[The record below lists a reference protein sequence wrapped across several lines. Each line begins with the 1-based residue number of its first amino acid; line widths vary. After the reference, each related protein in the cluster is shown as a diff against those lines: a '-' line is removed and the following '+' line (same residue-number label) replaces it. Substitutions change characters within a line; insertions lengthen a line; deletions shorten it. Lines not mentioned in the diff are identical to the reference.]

1 MIGIQLPGHM
11 NVFFSKKWLLVALV
25 LITGIVIYFMAFQKA
40 PVDYNADIKPLLNKK
55 CISCHGGVKAKGGFS
70 LLFREEALAPTK
82 SGKPAIIPGDP
93 DGSEFM
99 RRITISDPEDRMP
112 YKHDPLSKE
121 EIDLFRRWIREG
133 VQWGLHWAYAPVKEV
148 AIPSLNDKWIR
159 NSIDPFILQKL
170 KEEKISPSPE
180 AAPEILLR
188 RLSLDLIGLP
198 ILDSVITGM
207 PSIVNESNYSAVVD
221 QLLASP
227 RFGEKWASMWL
238 DLSRY
243 ADTRGYEADRGRT
256 IWRYRDW
263 VIDAFNEDK
272 PYDVFLKEQ
281 MAGDLL
287 PDPSDAQ
294 YIATAFHRNAM
305 TNDEGGTDNEEFRTA
320 AVMDRINT
328 TWTGILGT
336 SFSCVQCHSHPYD
349 PFKHEDYFKF
359 MAFFNNT
366 RDEDT
371 EAEYPL
377 LRTFKSEDSSTLV
390 QLRDWLK
397 QEVSAEKSKEYY
409 RFLKTWQPTVNSLL
423 CDQYKNAA
431 LVSSWYAGLRKDGS
445 CRLKNAPL
453 QEATELMFRYVNWK
467 PGATWTIRLDSLNGA
482 ILKTIPLANS
492 NGNWKIETVSIPAI
506 AGHRDLYFVYTNPQL
521 KSFEETGV
529 LFEWFKFTTA
539 FPGKGKNGYD
549 SAFARYQRLLQAS
562 PAVTT
567 PILMENP
574 SAQFRKTHVFERGNW
589 LVKGDEVKPGIPA
602 LLAINNKQVNDRAAF
617 AEWLV
622 NKQNPLTA
630 RVFVNRIWEQL
641 FGYGIVETLEDFGSQ
656 GMNPTHQELLD
667 HLAWQFMN
675 EDQWSVKKLIK
686 RIVLSSTYRQ
696 SSVASPELI
705 QKDPYNKFYARGPR
719 MRLSAEQIR
728 DQALCVSGLLS
739 TKMYGPGIMPYQPD
753 GIWNSPYNGAQ
764 WTKSAG
770 EDQYRRAV
778 YIYWKRSAA
787 YPSNVTF
794 DAAGRQLCIARRI
807 RTNTPLQALTLL
819 NDPAYLDMARHL
831 AYKIMDEGG
840 NREQQ
845 IRKAFKRATGREA
858 KAETI
863 QSLLKLHQTA
873 LVSFEKDSERT
884 CEMIGI
890 MNERN
895 NPSTAAMVV
904 VMNALLNLD
913 EVVMKY

>member
-1 MIGIQLPGHM
+1 M
-11 NVFFSKKWLLVALV
+11 NRMLSKKWLLVALV
-25 LITGIVIYFMAFQKA
+25 FITCLTIYFLAFRPA
-40 PVDYNADIKPLLNKK
+40 PVDYNTQIKPIINKK

-70 LLFREEALAPTK
+70 LLFREEALAVTK
-82 SGKPAIIPGDP
+82 SGKPAIIPGEP
-93 DGSEFM
+93 DESEFM

-112 YKHDPLSKE
+112 FKHDPLSEE
-121 EIDLFRRWIREG
+121 EIALFRRWIKEG
-133 VQWGLHWAYAPVKEV
+133 VQWGLHWAYAPVKEEAV
-148 AIPSLNDKWIR
+148 PSLNDKWVR
-159 NSIDPFILQKL
+159 NDIDKFILEKL
-170 KEEKISPSPE
+170 QEEKISPTTE
-180 AAPEILLR
+180 AAPEILRR
-188 RLSLDLIGLP
+188 RLALDIVGLP
-198 ILDSVITGM
+198 ITDTLIPNF
-207 PSIVNESNYSAVVD
+207 PSLLTNDNYEKAID
-221 QLLASP
+221 ELLASP

-263 VIDAFNEDK
+263 VIDAFNNDK

-287 PDPSDAQ
+287 PDPTDAQ

-305 TNDEGGTDNEEFRTA
+305 TNDEGGTDNEEFRTS

-349 PFKHEDYFKF
+349 PFKHEDYYKF

-377 LRTFKSEDSSTLV
+377 LRTFKSEDSATLV
-390 QLRDWLK
+390 QVKDWLRS
-397 QEVSAEKSKEYY
+397 EVSEEKSKEYF
-409 RFLKTWQPTVNSLL
+409 RFIKTWQPTVNSLL

-453 QEATELMFRYVNWK
+453 QNSSELMFRYVNWK
-467 PGATWTIRLDSLNGA
+467 PGGVWSIRLDSINGQ
-482 ILKTIPLANS
+482 ILKTIPLASS
-492 NGNWKIETVSIPAI
+492 NGNWKIETVSIPQVK
-506 AGHRDLYFVYTNPQL
+506 GHRDLYFVYTNPQL
-521 KSFEETGV
+521 KSFEETGI
-529 LFEWFKFTTA
+529 LFEWFRFTEP

-549 SAFARYQRLLQAS
+549 SAYVRYQRLLNAS
-562 PAVTT
+562 PVVTT

-574 SAQFRKTHVFERGNW
+574 APQKRTTQVFERGNW
-589 LVKGDEVKPGIPA
+589 LVKGAEVKPGIPA
-602 LLAINNKQVNDRAAF
+602 LLTIEDKQVNDRKEF
-617 AEWLV
+617 GEWLT

-630 RVFVNRIWEQL
+630 RVFVNRVWEQI

-656 GMNPTHQELLD
+656 GMNPTHRELLD
-667 HLAWQFMN
+667 HLAWKFMN
-675 EDQWSVKKLIK
+675 EDGWSVKKLIK
-686 RIVLSSTYRQ
+686 RIVLSATYRQ
-696 SSVASPELI
+696 SSIASKELL
-705 QKDPYNKFYARGPR
+705 QKDPYNKLYARGPR

-728 DQALCVSGLLS
+728 DQALAISGILS

-764 WTKSAG
+764 WIKSSG

-794 DAAGRQLCIARRI
+794 DAASRQLCIARRI
-807 RTNTPLQALTLL
+807 RTNTPLQALTLM
-819 NDPAYLDMARHL
+819 NDPAYLDLARQFAYSL
-831 AYKIMDEGG
+831 LDKGGNTDQQIKNAYKI
-840 NREQQ
+840 
-845 IRKAFKRATGREA
+845 ATGREA
-858 KAETI
+858 KKETI
-863 QSLLKLHQTA
+863 ETLVKLHKAA
-873 LVSFEKDSERT
+873 LRSFESDKERT

-895 NPSTAAMVV
+895 NPTTAAMVV
-904 VMNALLNLD
+904 VTNAIMNLD

>member
-1 MIGIQLPGHM
+1 M
-11 NVFFSKKWLLVALV
+11 NKFLSQKWLLIALV
-25 LITGIVIYFMAFQKA
+25 LITGLIIYFLAFRPN
-40 PVDYNADIKPLLNKK
+40 PVDYNTQIKPIINKK

-70 LLFREEALAPTK
+70 LLFREEALAATK
-82 SGKPAIIPGDP
+82 SGKPAIIPGSP
-93 DGSEFM
+93 DESEFM

-112 YKHDPLSKE
+112 FKHDPLSKE
-121 EIDLFRRWIREG
+121 EIDLFRRWIKEG
-133 VQWGLHWAYAPVKEV
+133 VQWGLHWAYAPVKQETV
-148 AIPSLNDKWIR
+148 PNISDNWIR
-159 NSIDPFILQKL
+159 NDIDRFILQRL
-170 KEEKISPSPE
+170 QEEKLHPAAD
-180 AAPEILLR
+180 AAPEILRR
-188 RLSLDLIGLP
+188 RLALDIVGVPATDSLFPNLP
-198 ILDSVITGM
+198 AIF
-207 PSIVNESNYSAVVD
+207 SNDNYEKAVD
-221 QLLASP
+221 TLLASP

-263 VIDAFNEDK
+263 VIDAFNADK
-272 PYDVFLKEQ
+272 PYDIFLKEQ

-287 PDPSDAQ
+287 PDPTDAQ

-349 PFKHEDYFKF
+349 PFKHEDYYKF

-377 LRTFKSEDSSTLV
+377 LRTFKTEDSATLIQV
-390 QLRDWLK
+390 RDWLK
-397 QEVSAEKSKEYY
+397 SEVSEEKSKEYF

-423 CDQYKNAA
+423 CDEFKNAA

-445 CRLKNAPL
+445 CRLKKAPL
-453 QEATELMFRYVNWK
+453 QNGSALMFRYVNWK
-467 PGATWTIRLDSLNGA
+467 PGAVWTIRLDSLNGA
-482 ILKTIPLANS
+482 VLKTIPLANS
-492 NGNWKIETVSIPAI
+492 NGNWKIETVSIPQI
-506 AGHRDLYFVYTNPQL
+506 EGHRDLYFVYTNPQL

-529 LFEWFKFTTA
+529 LFEWFRFTDP
-539 FPGKGKNGYD
+539 FPGKDKAGYD
-549 SAFARYQRLLQAS
+549 SAYARYQRLLNAS
-562 PAVTT
+562 TVVTT
-567 PILMENP
+567 PILLENP
-574 SAQFRKTHVFERGNW
+574 AAQKRPTHVFERGNW
-589 LVKGDEVKPGIPA
+589 LVKGPEVKPGIPA
-602 LLAINNKQVNDRAAF
+602 LLTIGEKQVNDRKDF
-617 AEWLV
+617 ADWLID
-622 NKQNPLTA
+622 KKNPLTA

-656 GMNPTHQELLD
+656 GINPTHRELLD
-667 HLAWQFMN
+667 HLAWQFMY
-675 EDQWSVKKLIK
+675 EDKWSIKKLIK

-696 SSVASPELI
+696 TSVAPAELL
-705 QKDPYNKFYARGPR
+705 QKDPYNKLYARGPR

-728 DQALCVSGLLS
+728 DQALAISGILS

-764 WTKSAG
+764 WIKSSG

-807 RTNTPLQALTLL
+807 RTNTPLQALTLM
-819 NDPAYLDMARHL
+819 NDPAYLDMARHFAYAML
-831 AYKIMDEGG
+831 DKGGSTELQIKKAYKI
-840 NREQQ
+840 
-845 IRKAFKRATGREA
+845 ATGREA
-858 KAETI
+858 KKETI
-863 QSLLKLHQTA
+863 ETFLKLHQSA
-873 LVSFEKDSERT
+873 LTSFKADKERT

-895 NPSTAAMVV
+895 NPATAAMVV
-904 VMNALLNLD
+904 VMNTMMNLD

>member
-1 MIGIQLPGHM
+1 M
-11 NVFFSKKWLLVALV
+11 NKLLSQKWLLIALV
-25 LITGIVIYFMAFQKA
+25 FITCLIIYFLAFRSE
-40 PVDYNADIKPLLNKK
+40 PVDYNTQIKPIINKK

-70 LLFREEALAPTK
+70 LLFREEALAATK
-82 SGKPAIIPGDP
+82 SGKPAIIPGEP
-93 DGSEFM
+93 NESEFM
-99 RRITISDPEDRMP
+99 RRITINDPEDRMP
-112 YKHDPLSKE
+112 YKHEPLSDE
-121 EIDLFRRWIREG
+121 EIDLFRRWIKEG
-133 VQWGLHWAYAPVKEV
+133 VQWGLHWAYAPIKEEP
-148 AIPSLNDKWIR
+148 IPSINDQWVR
-159 NSIDPFILQKL
+159 NDIDKFILEKL
-170 KEEKISPSPE
+170 QAENIRPSTE
-180 AAPEILLR
+180 AAPEILRR
-188 RLSLDLIGLP
+188 RLALDIVGLP
-198 ILDSVITGM
+198 ITDTIIPNFPDILTS
-207 PSIVNESNYSAVVD
+207 ENYEKAID

-263 VIDAFNEDK
+263 VIDAFNNDK
-272 PYDVFLKEQ
+272 PYDIFLKEQ

-349 PFKHEDYFKF
+349 PFKHEDYYKF

-371 EAEYPL
+371 EAEYPIL
-377 LRTFKSEDSSTLV
+377 KTFKSEDSATLV
-390 QLRDWLK
+390 QVKDWLRS
-397 QEVSAEKSKEYY
+397 EVSEEKSKEYY
-409 RFLKTWQPTVNSLL
+409 RFIKTWQPTVNSLL

-453 QEATELMFRYVNWK
+453 QNSSELMFRYVNWK
-467 PGATWTIRLDSLNGA
+467 PGGVWSIRLDSINGQ
-482 ILKTIPLANS
+482 ILKTIPLASS
-492 NGNWKIETVSIPAI
+492 NGNWKIETVSIPQVK
-506 AGHRDLYFVYTNPQL
+506 GHRDLYFVYTNPQL
-521 KSFEETGV
+521 KSFEETGI
-529 LFEWFKFTTA
+529 LFEWFRFTEP

-549 SAFARYQRLLQAS
+549 SAYVRYQRLLNAS
-562 PAVTT
+562 PVVTT

-574 SAQFRKTHVFERGNW
+574 TPQKRTTQVFERGNW
-589 LVKGDEVKPGIPA
+589 LVKGAEVKAGIPA
-602 LLAINNKQVNDRAAF
+602 LLTIEDKQVNDRKEF
-617 AEWLV
+617 GEWLT

-630 RVFVNRIWEQL
+630 RVFVNRVWEQI

-656 GMNPTHQELLD
+656 GMNPTHRELLD
-667 HLAWQFMN
+667 HLAWKFMN
-675 EDQWSVKKLIK
+675 EDKWSVKKLIK
-686 RIVLSSTYRQ
+686 RIVLSATYRQ
-696 SSVASPELI
+696 SSIASKELL
-705 QKDPYNKFYARGPR
+705 QKDPYNKLYARGPR

-728 DQALCVSGLLS
+728 DQALAISGILS

-764 WTKSAG
+764 WIKSSG

-807 RTNTPLQALTLL
+807 RTNTPLQALTLM
-819 NDPAYLDMARHL
+819 NDPAYLDLARQFAYKML
-831 AYKIMDEGG
+831 DKGSNTDQQIKNAYKI
-840 NREQQ
+840 
-845 IRKAFKRATGREA
+845 ATGREA
-858 KAETI
+858 KKETI
-863 QSLLKLHQTA
+863 ETLLKLHKTA
-873 LVSFEKDSERT
+873 LLSFNKDKDRT

-904 VMNALLNLD
+904 VTNAIMNLD